1 MTAVKAV
8 QVCVYSKPRADMS
21 FYAAFFAFANFDNKG
36 LTTFF
41 GVAED
46 KLL

>member
-1 MTAVKAV
+1 
-8 QVCVYSKPRADMS
+8 MS
-21 FYAAFFAFANFDNKG
+21 FYEALFAFANFDDKD
-36 LTTFF
+36 LTTSF